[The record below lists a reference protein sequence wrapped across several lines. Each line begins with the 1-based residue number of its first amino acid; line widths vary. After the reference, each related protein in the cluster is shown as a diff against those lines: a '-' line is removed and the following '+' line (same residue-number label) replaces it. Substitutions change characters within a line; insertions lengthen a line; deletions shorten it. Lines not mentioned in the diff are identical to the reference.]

1 VPMLAPRSY
10 TREDVVE
17 LQCHGGD
24 VCVRRAL
31 QLCLE
36 AGARLAQPG
45 LLHLLSTSANFDFS
59 TFFSLHP
66 CVLFFFL
73 HSKAKYGL

>member
-1 VPMLAPRSY
+1 MLPMLAPRSY

-24 VCVRRAL
+24 VCVRRVL

-45 LLHLLSTSANFDFS
+45 MSCYILYVSPHISSA
-59 TFFSLHP
+59 
-66 CVLFFFL
+66 
-73 HSKAKYGL
+73 